1 MRDRGKDLEELKG
14 NRGKKVEI
22 KLREMSPRE
31 ARKRTPDSLRRV
43 ATASYIR
50 VPNLVIQSAM
60 AS

>member
-1 MRDRGKDLEELKG
+1 MEGLKEEKCVTD
-14 NRGKKVEI
+14 RGKKVEI
-22 KLREMSPRE
+22 KLREMSSRE